1 MAQVNFREAALR
13 HWKDAL
19 LLKKQG
25 SLANIG
31 QHFGFSAECGV
42 KAIYRALSIL
52 PSTPDG
58 DIDWKNIGKNDPN
71 RDKYK
76 KHIDKI
82 SQTVSIMNASPITA
96 KYLALI
102 PSIGRFSVWST
113 DQRYWADAEHVRSSA
128 PNIPDWE
135 KAAAEVLFM
144 LDEARKD
151 GIPV

>member
-13 HWKDAL
+13 HWIDAL
-19 LLKKQG
+19 LLKNQG
-25 SLANIG
+25 SLANTG
-31 QHFGFSAECGV
+31 QHLGFSAECGV
-42 KAIYRALSIL
+42 KAIYRALSLL

-58 DIDWKNIGKNDPN
+58 DIDWSILPQS
-71 RDKYK
+71 DKAKYR
-76 KHIDKI
+76 KHIDII

-102 PSIGRFSVWST
+102 PSIGRFSAWST
-113 DQRYWADAEHVRSSA
+113 DQRYWADAEHVQSSA